1 MQENSENKNGVEMEK
16 EALKL
21 LMGVEDLAEKKIKI
35 FSRLL
40 MDTSLATD
48 MEKLS
53 VRHENRKEKL
63 EKLIFGKAKKKEE
76 QQ

>member
-40 MDTSLATD
+40 MDVSLASD

-76 QQ
+76 KQ

>member
-1 MQENSENKNGVEMEK
+1 MQENSENKNGVEIEK

-40 MDTSLATD
+40 MDVSLASD

-53 VRHENRKEKL
+53 ARHESRKEKL

>member
-40 MDTSLATD
+40 MDVSLASD